1 MAAVRAYEVR
11 DRTGIDKKS
20 RFTIRE
26 SAARPHYMEITVFG
40 MGYVGCVTAACL
52 AEMGHS
58 VTGVDLQGVKV
69 SLINSGKSP
78 VIEPG
83 LEELIRCGV
92 DAGRLQAT
100 QRVRRLGDISLVCVG
115 TPSNENGSLGLAQ
128 MERVMSEIGGLLR
141 SANGFHVVVVRSTVL
156 PGTVNNVVRP
166 LLEQE
171 SGKED
176 GKHFGICMNP
186 EFMRETTA
194 IHDFYHPPF
203 TIVGT
208 CDNRA
213 VERVAALYSSLKA
226 PMEQT
231 SIPVAELIKYVSNA
245 FHALK
250 VCFANEIGNLSKG
263 MGIDSHQVMDI
274 FCKDT
279 KLNISPYY
287 LKPGFAF
294 GGSCLPKDLRAIL
307 YKAKQLD
314 LELPLVGAVL
324 ETNRKQVEV
333 AINLIRKTGKSR
345 VGVLGLSF
353 KAGTDDLRESP
364 IVLLIET
371 LIGKG
376 HKLAIYDEEVA
387 LAKLVGANKRYIEE
401 TIPHISSLM
410 VPSPKEV
417 IEASDV
423 VVVGKNSP
431 QIQEAVANN
440 SDSKLVIDL
449 VRLPFECVRA
459 SQNYKG
465 ICW

>member
-1 MAAVRAYEVR
+1 M
-11 DRTGIDKKS
+11 D
-20 RFTIRE
+20 
-26 SAARPHYMEITVFG
+26 ITVFG

-52 AEMGHS
+52 ADMGHS
-58 VTGVDLQGVKV
+58 VTGVDLQETKV
-69 SLINSGKSP
+69 SLINAGKGP
-78 VIEPG
+78 VIEPALG
-83 LEELIRCGV
+83 DLILRGV

-100 QRVRRLGDISLVCVG
+100 QRVERLGDLSLICVG

-128 MERVMSEIGGLLR
+128 VERVVSEIGELLR
-141 SANGFHVVVVRSTVL
+141 SANRFHVVVVRSTVL
-156 PGTVNNVVRP
+156 PGTVDNVVRP
-166 LLEQE
+166 LLEQK
-171 SGKED
+171 SGKKE
-176 GKHFGICMNP
+176 GKDFGICMNP

-203 TIVGT
+203 TIIGA
-208 CDNRA
+208 CHDRA
-213 VERVAALYSSLKA
+213 AERVAAMYSSLKA
-226 PMEQT
+226 LVERT
-231 SIPVAELIKYVSNA
+231 SVLEAELIKYASNA

-263 MGIDSHQVMDI
+263 MSIDSHKVMEI

-279 KLNISPYY
+279 KLNISPFY
-287 LKPGFAF
+287 LRPGFAF

-314 LELPLVGAVL
+314 LELPVLSAVL

-333 AINLIRKTGKSR
+333 AFNLIRQTGKSR

-353 KAGTDDLRESP
+353 KGGSDDLRESP
-364 IVLLIET
+364 IVVLIEA

-387 LAKLVGANKRYIEE
+387 LARLVGANKYYIEHA
-401 TIPHISSLM
+401 IPHISSLM

-423 VVVGKNSP
+423 VVVSKNNP
-431 QIQEAVANN
+431 QIQEAVANH
-440 SDSKLVIDL
+440 SDSKVIIDL
-449 VRLPFECVRA
+449 IRLPPEAVKT
-459 SQNYKG
+459 SPNYQG

>member
-250 VCFANEIGNLSKG
+250 VCFANEIGNLSKAL
-263 MGIDSHQVMDI
+263 GIDSHKVMDI

-287 LKPGFAF
+287 LRPGFAF

-423 VVVGKNSP
+423 VVVGKNNP

>member
-1 MAAVRAYEVR
+1 MEV
-11 DRTGIDKKS
+11 
-20 RFTIRE
+20 
-26 SAARPHYMEITVFG
+26 TVFG

-52 AEMGHS
+52 AQMGHS
-58 VTGVDLQGVKV
+58 VTGVDLQEVKV

-78 VIEPG
+78 IIEPG
-83 LEELIRCGV
+83 LEELIRRGV

-100 QRVRRLGDISLVCVG
+100 QRARRLGDISLVCVG
-115 TPSNENGSLGLAQ
+115 TPGNDNGSLGLAQ
-128 MERVMSEIGGLLR
+128 VERVVSEIGELLR
-141 SANGFHVVVVRSTVL
+141 NANSFHVVVIRSTVL

-166 LLEQE
+166 LLKQA

-176 GKHFGICMNP
+176 GRDFGICMNP

-203 TIVGT
+203 TIIGA
-208 CDNRA
+208 CGDRA
-213 VERVAALYSSLKA
+213 ADQVAAMYSGLKA
-226 PMEQT
+226 PVERT
-231 SIPVAELIKYVSNA
+231 SILVAEFIKYASNA
-245 FHALK
+245 FHAVK
-250 VCFANEIGNLSKG
+250 VCFANEIGNLSKT
-263 MGIDSHQVMDI
+263 MGIDSHKVMEI

-287 LKPGFAF
+287 LSPGFAF

-314 LELPLVGAVL
+314 LELPMLDAVL

-333 AINLIRKTGKSR
+333 ALNLIRKAGKSR
-345 VGVLGLSF
+345 IGVLGLSF

-387 LAKLVGANKRYIEE
+387 LARLVGANRYYIEQA
-401 TIPHISSLM
+401 IPHISSLM
-410 VPSPKEV
+410 VTSPKEL

-423 VVVGKNSP
+423 VVVSKNNP
-431 QIQEAVANN
+431 QILEAIANH
-440 SDSKLVIDL
+440 SDSKSIIDL
-449 VRLPFECVRA
+449 VRLPPEVVKA

>member
-1 MAAVRAYEVR
+1 
-11 DRTGIDKKS
+11 
-20 RFTIRE
+20 
-26 SAARPHYMEITVFG
+26 MEITVFG

-58 VTGVDLQGVKV
+58 VTGVDLQEVKV

-83 LEELIRCGV
+83 LEQLIRRGV

-128 MERVMSEIGGLLR
+128 VERVMSEIGGLLR

-176 GKHFGICMNP
+176 GKDFGICMNP

-213 VERVAALYSSLKA
+213 VERVAALYSSLQA
-226 PMEQT
+226 PVERT
-231 SIPVAELIKYVSNA
+231 SILVAEFIKYVSNA

-250 VCFANEIGNLSKG
+250 VCFANEIGNLSKAL
-263 MGIDSHQVMDI
+263 GIDSHKVMDI

-353 KAGTDDLRESP
+353 KAGTDDLRGSP

-387 LAKLVGANKRYIEE
+387 LAKLVGANRYYIEQA
-401 TIPHISSLM
+401 IPHISSLM

-423 VVVGKNSP
+423 VVVGKNNP